1 MLIYRGNGVKTGKMR
16 RKVKKNKLRKTCGGR
31 KKALT
36 LHRFW
41 ETTHGEN
48 EDIERITIDKK

>member
-16 RKVKKNKLRKTCGGR
+16 RKDKKNKLRKTCGGR

-41 ETTHGEN
+41 ETNQLQN
-48 EDIERITIDKK
+48 ERTLKELQ